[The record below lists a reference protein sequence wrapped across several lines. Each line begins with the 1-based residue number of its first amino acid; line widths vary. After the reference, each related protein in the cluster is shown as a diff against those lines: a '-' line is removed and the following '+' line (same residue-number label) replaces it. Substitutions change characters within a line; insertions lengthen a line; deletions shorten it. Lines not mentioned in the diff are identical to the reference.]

1 MPTPASVKRPR
12 GRPCAERPAR
22 INARINAQSDLKLR
36 AYQQRHQL
44 SLAEALEAAIAK
56 LR

>member
-1 MPTPASVKRPR
+1 MPTPAPVKRPR

-36 AYQQRHQL
+36 AYQQRNQL
-44 SLAEALEAAIAK
+44 SLAESLEAAIAK